1 MGILGKASD
10 KPQFEL
16 TPVGEYVFTLWDI
29 TLETG
34 QWGDQIKWVWLISPT
49 SDPESYVTRGDG
61 AFEKERE
68 LWQFTKIGLPKGSRA
83 REWAE
88 ALMGRE
94 LKLGEEPDDTDLV
107 RRRMIAYLVHKPKK
121 SDPTIKQESISEG
134 SARPFRAAQPAAKA
148 GPVGLSS
155 DPSMADIDAALAAS
169 DQLRKR
175 VKKLIRNA
183 DLDDITEI
191 PKYGALD
198 DIAVGNLADG
208 DLLEIEQLLTK
219 AMQAAA

>member
-34 QWGDQIKWVWLISPT
+34 QWGDQIKWVWLVSPT
-49 SDPESYVTRGDG
+49 SDPDSYITRGEG

-94 LKLGEEPDDTDLV
+94 LKLGEEPDDTALV
-107 RRRMIAYLVHKPKK
+107 RRRMIAYLSHKPKK
-121 SDPTIKQESISEG
+121 ADPSIKQEAISEG
-134 SARPFRAAQPAAKA
+134 SSRPFRASQPAKPA
-148 GPVGLSS
+148 GLSAN
-155 DPSMADIDAALAAS
+155 PSNDDIDAALAAS

-175 VKKLIRNA
+175 VKKLMRNA

-198 DIAVGNLADG
+198 DIVVSNLADG